1 MKRTAQP
8 AEKPVAKPVARPGA
22 RRAPSFLA
30 QYRLLLAKD
39 LRHEFKTRSMLADM
53 GFYAVLVLVVLGV
66 ASSQDAD
73 SGSVSQLA
81 GGLVWVVIV
90 FSALLGLSRS
100 FSHEREAAALEG
112 VMLAPIDRSVVYL
125 AKLSA
130 NLVFLAI
137 VEVVVLPLFWLFLL
151 GGAPLSATFP
161 FTIAAIAAGTVGVS
175 AAGTMLAT
183 LAMRARAGEVLLAI
197 LFIPLA
203 LPLLY
208 SCVAATGAAFAG
220 ADGWMDAFVPAMV
233 LMCAYDVVMV
243 LVSWVLYDFALD
255 GG

>member
-1 MKRTAQP
+1 MRRP
-8 AEKPVAKPVARPGA
+8 AKPTTRPATG
-22 RRAPSFLA
+22 RAPSFFA

-39 LRHEFKTRSMLADM
+39 LRQEFKTRSMLADM
-53 GFYAVLVLVVLGV
+53 GFYALLVLVVCGV
-66 ASSQDAD
+66 ASSRDGGSDA
-73 SGSVSQLA
+73 VSQLA

-112 VMLAPIDRSVVYL
+112 VMLAPVDRSVIYL

-130 NLVFLAI
+130 NLVFLAL

-151 GGAPLSATFP
+151 GGAPLPATFP
-161 FTIAAIAAGTVGVS
+161 FTVAAIAAGSVGVS
-175 AAGTMLAT
+175 AVGTMLAT
-183 LAMRARAGEVLLAI
+183 LAMRARGGEVLLAI
-197 LFIPLA
+197 LFIPLS

-233 LMCAYDVVMV
+233 LMCAYDVVMT
-243 LVSWVLYDFALD
+243 LVSWVLYDFALES
-255 GG
+255 G